1 MSKSF
6 LVGGLVITHGQLG
19 RELLLAAQTIVGEIS
34 CITAVSLGWND
45 DVEESKKRVEE
56 AVRKV
61 DQGEGVI
68 ILTDMFGGTASNIS
82 LSLLRRDQLEI
93 ITGVNLP
100 MIIKLGSQSGTENLS
115 KLASQVKEQGQRHI
129 SIASE
134 VLGE

>member
-34 CITAVSLGWND
+34 YITAVSLGWND